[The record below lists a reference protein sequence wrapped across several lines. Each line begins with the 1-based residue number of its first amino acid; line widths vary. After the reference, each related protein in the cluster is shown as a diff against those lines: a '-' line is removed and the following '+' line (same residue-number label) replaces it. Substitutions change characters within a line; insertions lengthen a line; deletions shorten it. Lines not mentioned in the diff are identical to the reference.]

1 MGPGPVLQRVRE
13 LGPDYGYDVT
23 VGEIRDMWEA
33 GVVDACKVVRLAL
46 EVAVSTVGSLLSSE
60 ALVLS
65 SKPELSI
72 VP

>member
-1 MGPGPVLQRVRE
+1 MLHRVRE
-13 LGPDYGYDVT
+13 KGADYAYDVNAGD
-23 VGEIRDMWEA
+23 VKDMWQA
-33 GVVDACKVVRLAL
+33 GVVDACKVIRLAL
-46 EVAVSTVGSLLSSE
+46 EVSVSTVGSMLSSE